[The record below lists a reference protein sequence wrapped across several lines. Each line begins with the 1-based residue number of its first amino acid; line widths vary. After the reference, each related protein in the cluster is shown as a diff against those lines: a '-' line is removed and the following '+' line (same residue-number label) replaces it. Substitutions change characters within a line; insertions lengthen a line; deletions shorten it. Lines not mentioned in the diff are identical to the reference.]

1 MTFTISKEFH
11 FAASHR
17 LAGLADDH
25 PCGRLH
31 GHNYVVRVEI
41 TSTEVNEVG
50 FVLDY
55 RSLDPIKAWIDDTL
69 DHRDLNTALPT
80 LANPT
85 AELLAQHL
93 GRWIIPNLLHLPRP
107 VLIAVS
113 VSETPKTWATWKA
126 P

>member
-17 LAGLADDH
+17 LAGLPDNH
-25 PCGRLH
+25 PCSRLH
-31 GHNYVVRVEI
+31 GHNYVVRVEL
-41 TSTEVNEVG
+41 TSPEVNEVG

-69 DHRDLNTALPT
+69 DHRDLNDALPT
-80 LANPT
+80 LKNPT
-85 AELLAQHL
+85 AELLARHL
-93 GRWIIPNLLHLPRP
+93 GHLVIPDLIDLPTG
-107 VLIAVS
+107 VSLSVS
-113 VSETPKTWATWKA
+113 VSETPKTWATWEA